1 MEPTSGVVLPS
12 TMARIEGDPS
22 PLRWLRY
29 AVGFRLPP
37 ENRAWVSHDLTD
49 AGWRT
54 RAALRQ
60 LALLVPV
67 AAVFAALPGPWSVR
81 VALMALVLV
90 GGLLVAAMYADSVR
104 ASRLRQHGLPVPDD
118 RDLGRPTD
126 AA

>member
-1 MEPTSGVVLPS
+1 
-12 TMARIEGDPS
+12 MARIEGDPG

-37 ENRAWVSHDLTD
+37 ENREWVSHDLTD
-49 AGWRT
+49 AGWRI
-54 RAALRQ
+54 RAAIRQ
-60 LALLVPV
+60 LVLLVPV

-81 VALMALVLV
+81 LALMALVLV